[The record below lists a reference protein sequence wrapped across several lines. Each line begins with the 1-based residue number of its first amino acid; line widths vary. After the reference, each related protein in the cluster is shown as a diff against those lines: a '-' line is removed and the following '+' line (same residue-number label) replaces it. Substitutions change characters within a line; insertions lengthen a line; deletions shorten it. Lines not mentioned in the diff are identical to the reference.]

1 MAENQNQKNNV
12 LSKNEGLE
20 DLLKSGEII
29 NKEGKR
35 ISKKVTKTANPEET
49 TQLNKDDNPAENKN
63 AVKEINIDTDLFRK
77 KFNVSK
83 KEDEKIELK
92 GFEDIFKV
100 TETKDINEL
109 INTFNENKKIK
120 QDLET
125 KLIEAVD
132 EAKKVKGQVNS
143 FHNYF
148 KDMEAHPEMNALTI
162 EYTKMIKG
170 EPHDFKGI
178 LKTLGNPTI
187 DFTRDIGAYSD
198 LQIVNAFGRK
208 QYSKEEWEEL
218 DEETQADKAEIA
230 KSKFNEGRQKIVN
243 ANVNF
248 QVQQNKKRENINT
261 SIERSIK
268 KLNDEFKDFGGLRE
282 NQIEEVK
289 VMMSGG
295 FLNELY
301 EPDGSYK
308 EDAATK
314 IALATYGKK
323 TIKTMGE
330 MFDKMVSQTSEK
342 SYNKGQND
350 TLENVLRYGNPN
362 PPENGGGGNASKK
375 KEHPADLLFEKITTD
390 TKSKFASK

>member
-218 DEETQADKAEIA
+218 DEEPQ
-230 KSKFNEGRQKIVN
+230 G
-243 ANVNF
+243 
-248 QVQQNKKRENINT
+248 
-261 SIERSIK
+261 
-268 KLNDEFKDFGGLRE
+268 
-282 NQIEEVK
+282 
-289 VMMSGG
+289 
-295 FLNELY
+295 
-301 EPDGSYK
+301 
-308 EDAATK
+308 
-314 IALATYGKK
+314 
-323 TIKTMGE
+323 
-330 MFDKMVSQTSEK
+330 
-342 SYNKGQND
+342 
-350 TLENVLRYGNPN
+350 
-362 PPENGGGGNASKK
+362 
-375 KEHPADLLFEKITTD
+375 
-390 TKSKFASK
+390 